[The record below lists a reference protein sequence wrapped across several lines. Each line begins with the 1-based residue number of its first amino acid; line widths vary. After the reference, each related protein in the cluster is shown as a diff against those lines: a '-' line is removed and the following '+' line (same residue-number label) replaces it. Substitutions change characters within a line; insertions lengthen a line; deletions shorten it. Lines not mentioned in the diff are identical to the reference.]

1 MKREELLHSREYW
14 IIQFQT
20 ELYEA
25 LENYRKKKGI
35 NQSQLAAE
43 LNFSK
48 GYISQ
53 VLHGNFNYKI
63 STLIDMALSIG
74 KVPVFRLEDIETYIL
89 DDELGIHNLPVKEQ
103 VNLVLN
109 ISMTS
114 DYAAYEA
121 QTFS

>member
-25 LENYRKKKGI
+25 LENYREEKGI
-35 NQSQLAAE
+35 NRSQLAEE
-43 LNFSK
+43 LHFSK

-53 VLHGNFNYKI
+53 VLNGNFNYKI
-63 STLIDMALSIG
+63 STLVNMALAIG
-74 KVPVFRLEDIETYIL
+74 KVPVFRLEDIENYIS
-89 DDELGIHNLPVKEQ
+89 DDELGIYNLPIKEQ

-109 ISMTS
+109 INMTS
-114 DYAAYEA
+114 DYSTYQA
-121 QTFS
+121 QRLS